1 MQADTTPM
9 DSAAAP
15 ASQAAQ
21 ALPQGCTNFKLRQLM
36 RRVATHYDAEMAQ
49 CGLKTTQYSLLS
61 HVLKLGPIRPGD
73 LAVAMKMDA
82 STLTRNLRPLVDAGW
97 VTLEAGADD
106 VRAEGDTIVV
116 LTEPGACHG
125 IKEIFEK
132 KGLTP
137 LEAEVGM
144 LPELTVEIS
153 ERDAEQIGK
162 LVSALEE
169 HDDVMN
175 LYTNHEE
182 AAP

>member
-1 MQADTTPM
+1 MQADTIPM

-97 VTLEAGADD
+97 VTLETGTDARSRLVHITDTGRDK
-106 VRAEGDTIVV
+106 RAEAQRHWKAAQLALNET
-116 LTEPGACHG
+116 LGAERVMALHALVD
-125 IKEIFEK
+125 ESMD
-132 KGLTP
+132 L
-137 LEAEVGM
+137 LAA
-144 LPELTVEIS
+144 LPMQET
-153 ERDAEQIGK
+153 G
-162 LVSALEE
+162 
-169 HDDVMN
+169 HD
-175 LYTNHEE
+175 E
-182 AAP
+182 